1 MTSEDIER
9 TSNFVVEPRDEV
21 IIKVIGVG
29 GGGNNAISHMYE
41 QGIKHVSFV
50 IINTDRQALN
60 NSPVPNR
67 VLIGSDGLGAGN
79 DPEVARVAAEES
91 AEEIAKLFDDETKM
105 VFITA
110 GMGGGTGT
118 GAAPVVARIAH
129 EKGMLTIGIVT
140 IPFLFEGQKKILKAL
155 DGAEEMSKY
164 VDAILVVNNEQ
175 LTEIYSDL
183 NWMNAFG
190 KADDTLT
197 NAARSISEL
206 ITSDG
211 YMNLDFKDVN
221 TTLKN
226 GGAAIISTGYGEGE
240 HRVTKAIND
249 ALHSPLLKN
258 RDIFGSKRLLFNLYF
273 SRNAD
278 PEFAMGEAAELTSF
292 INNLDPEVDVIYG
305 ICFDDSLGN
314 KIKITILAAGFE
326 LVIKGSQRPAG
337 PVATIGGQKKP
348 EKTGF
353 LGGHK
358 APEQPAQPKP
368 DTTGS
373 DVIKDIYGQDKVE
386 NIERDREASRYIVL
400 TPEQLEDDEAIEAIE
415 STPAYNR
422 DKRLVDMLRRDRPTP
437 GNPYIAPTPSRRPA
451 SISGATGASGSTS
464 PSSGPAP
471 DTPPAPDPA
480 QSKIISFD

>member
-1 MTSEDIER
+1 MTPEDIER
-9 TSNFVVEPRDEV
+9 SSHFVESPRDEV

-60 NSPVPNR
+60 NSPVPTR
-67 VLIGSDGLGAGN
+67 VLIGDDGLGAGN
-79 DPEVARVAAEES
+79 DPEVARIAAENS

-140 IPFLFEGQKKILKAL
+140 IPFLFEGRKKILKAL

-197 NAARSISEL
+197 DAARSISEL

-258 RDIFGSKRLLFNLYF
+258 RDIFGSKRLLFNLYY

-278 PEFAMGEAAELTSF
+278 PEFAMGEASELTSF
-292 INNLDPEVDVIYG
+292 INNLDPDVDVIYG
-305 ICFDDSLGN
+305 ICHDDSLGN

-326 LVIKGSQRPAG
+326 LVIKGGKVTTAPANNAVETPRKPKIFG
-337 PVATIGGQKKP
+337 KADEPVVV
-348 EKTGF
+348 
-353 LGGHK
+353 
-358 APEQPAQPKP
+358 PKP
-368 DTTGS
+368 QPTPDP
-373 DVIKDIYGQDKVE
+373 IKDIYGDGKVKQM
-386 NIERDREASRYIVL
+386 ERDREACKYVIL
-400 TPEQLEDDEAIEAIE
+400 KPEQFEDDAVIEAIE
-415 STPAYNR
+415 TSPAFNRDKALLDELGRGPQAGVIPTPTATSRPTSTPAEA
-422 DKRLVDMLRRDRPTP
+422 
-437 GNPYIAPTPSRRPA
+437 APSDLTPSPEP
-451 SISGATGASGSTS
+451 G
-464 PSSGPAP
+464 
-471 DTPPAPDPA
+471 
-480 QSKIISFD
+480 QSKVIEF